1 LSRTTTA
8 PRQLP
13 RGRYSPLF
21 WRVLALNAGV
31 LVAACVITL
40 VVVSPGHLSSFA
52 AQEAAV
58 LVGALALVAVANL
71 VLLKGAFR
79 PLERVTRS
87 ARRIDPNQ
95 PGQRV
100 PVEGDT
106 SEAGQ
111 LAEAINEM
119 LGRLEAERQL
129 SAGRSLQA
137 QERERL
143 RVAQELH
150 DQVGQRLTGA
160 LLQLSRVVKQSPPEL
175 RDEALEAQDAV
186 RASLEDVRRI
196 AVELRPEALD
206 ELGLWSALAALA
218 ERISEQSGL
227 RIERRVDGSLPDLS
241 GEAELVIYRVAQE
254 ALTNVVRHA
263 GADQAALLLE
273 RRPQRVVLRVVD
285 GGRGLGSGDGDG
297 VGLRG
302 MRERAAMVGA
312 ELSIADRAEGGV
324 EVMLAVP
331 VEGGAP
337 SSR

>member
-1 LSRTTTA
+1 
-8 PRQLP
+8 
-13 RGRYSPLF
+13 
-21 WRVLALNAGV
+21 
-31 LVAACVITL
+31 
-40 VVVSPGHLSSFA
+40 
-52 AQEAAV
+52 
-58 LVGALALVAVANL
+58 
-71 VLLKGAFR
+71 
-79 PLERVTRS
+79 
-87 ARRIDPNQ
+87 
-95 PGQRV
+95 
-100 PVEGDT
+100 
-106 SEAGQ
+106 
-111 LAEAINEM
+111 
-119 LGRLEAERQL
+119 
-129 SAGRSLQA
+129 
-137 QERERL
+137 
-143 RVAQELH
+143 
-150 DQVGQRLTGA
+150 
-160 LLQLSRVVKQSPPEL
+160 
-175 RDEALEAQDAV
+175 
-186 RASLEDVRRI
+186 VRRI

-273 RRPQRVVLRVVD
+273 RRPQRVVLHVVD
-285 GGRGLGSGDGDG
+285 GGRGLGAGDGDG